1 MRTCPS
7 EGDNSWKRLLIPHKP
22 RGKRSNPLR
31 EGLMSYQLVGK
42 VTAYQGED
50 G

>member
-7 EGDNSWKRLLIPHKP
+7 EGDNSWKRLLIPHMP
-22 RGKRSNPLR
+22 RGERSDPLK
-31 EGLMSYQLVGK
+31 EWLMSYQLVGE
-42 VTAYQGED
+42 VRAHQGDD